1 MIFQPIK
8 KLAQRNIASS
18 MLFGATNMAALL
30 ICQMQ
35 HLKERASTRGIAML
49 NFWPVVM
56 ERRSTS
62 KKLSRDRR

>member
-1 MIFQPIK
+1 
-8 KLAQRNIASS
+8 